1 MTSLGKLVRT
11 TVFKL
16 SLAYLLIFS
25 IGVGVVLGGVG
36 YNVKTLIDEQIEQT
50 IDAEIA
56 GLSES
61 YAQGGIRRLVD
72 AVQRRAAQPSSGL
85 YLVTTFA
92 GETIA
97 GNVSQLPS
105 GVLQNPG
112 ATETTYQRVG
122 DNEPRARGLARIFLL
137 PGGFRLL
144 VGRDL
149 ADRETLRKVMAHALL
164 TSLAWLVLIGAA
176 GGAFVAWRVL
186 RRVDAMNASAQT
198 IMRGDLTRRLP
209 LAGSNDELD
218 RLARNLNAMLDRIG
232 VLMQGMREVTDN
244 VAHDLKTPLA
254 RLRSRAESA
263 LRASDGEGDLRAALE
278 KVIDESDGLI
288 RVFDALLMIARF
300 EARADTMT
308 MSTFDVGRAAQDVAE
323 LYEPLAEDKGVML
336 VCDSGDGLEV
346 RGNRELIGQALV
358 NIVDNALKY
367 GAPKGGPDQG
377 GEVRVSARRVGERVE
392 VAVADRGEGVA
403 PQDRLRI
410 LDRFVRLE
418 RSRSPPGSG
427 LGLSLAAAVTHL
439 HNGDI
444 RLEDNAP
451 GLRVVLSFPSAAP
464 APAPSPPLLLPAAAS
479 G

>member
-36 YNVKTLIDEQIEQT
+36 YNVKTLIDEQIAQT

-92 GETIA
+92 GEAIA
-97 GNVSQLPS
+97 GNVGQLPT

-122 DNEPRARGLARIFLL
+122 DNEPRASALARIFLL

-164 TSLAWLVLIGAA
+164 TSLAWLALIGAA

-254 RLRSRAESA
+254 RLRKPRRSGPARK
-263 LRASDGEGDLRAALE
+263 RRRKASLRAALE

-300 EARADTMT
+300 EARADATT
-308 MSTFDVGRAAQDVAE
+308 MSAFDVGRAAQDVAE
-323 LYEPLAEDKGVML
+323 LYEPLAEDKGLTL
-336 VCDSGDGLEV
+336 VCDADDGLEM

-367 GAPKGGPDQG
+367 GA
-377 GEVRVSARRVGERVE
+377 AR
-392 VAVADRGEGVA
+392 
-403 PQDRLRI
+403 P
-410 LDRFVRLE
+410 
-418 RSRSPPGSG
+418 
-427 LGLSLAAAVTHL
+427 
-439 HNGDI
+439 
-444 RLEDNAP
+444 
-451 GLRVVLSFPSAAP
+451 
-464 APAPSPPLLLPAAAS
+464 
-479 G
+479 